1 LDIPVFIIKAPTME
15 EIEDYLSK
23 LPPQQSDLAYAVVH
37 WLVESEELNPRL
49 RYGIPFFYR
58 KSWVCY
64 INPQKS
70 GELELAF
77 LRAVEFRHL
86 PEILDFKGRKM
97 VAGIL
102 LDKPAD
108 LKNPELEIALQ
119 EALWLDDNQPYK
131 GPPGRKKQSL

>member
-1 LDIPVFIIKAPTME
+1 ME
-15 EIEDYLSK
+15 EIEDYLSN
-23 LPPQQSDLAYAVVH
+23 LPPQQSDLAYAVVNC
-37 WLVESEELNPRL
+37 LVESGELNPRL

-86 PEILDFKGRKM
+86 PDALDFKGRKM

-102 LDKPAD
+102 LSKPAD
-108 LKNPELEIALQ
+108 LKIPELEIALQ
-119 EALWLDDNQPYK
+119 EALWIDDNRPYK
-131 GPPGRKKQSL
+131 GPSGRKKQNT